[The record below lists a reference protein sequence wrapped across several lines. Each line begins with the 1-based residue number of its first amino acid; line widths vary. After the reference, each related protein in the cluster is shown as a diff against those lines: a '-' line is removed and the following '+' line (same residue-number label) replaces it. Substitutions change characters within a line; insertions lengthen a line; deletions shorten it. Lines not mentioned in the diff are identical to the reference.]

1 MKKLI
6 DKLRR
11 ILRRLHQR
19 LSREPLVYAVC
30 AKGSRGCCRMVYIGT
45 VQAYVHVGELAS
57 RTGCHGCG
65 LYGRG
70 CWGPQLEEF

>member
-1 MKKLI
+1 MKRLI

-19 LSREPLVYAVC
+19 LSRKPLMYAVC
-30 AKGSRGCCRMVYIGT
+30 AKGSRGRCRMVYIG
-45 VQAYVHVGELAS
+45 AGASYIHVGELAT
-57 RTGCHGCG
+57 RTGCYNCG

-70 CWGPQLEEF
+70 CWGPRLEEI